1 MWEDEAVKI
10 LESTLG
16 GLFPKEE
23 NRLDWKAD
31 LSYKPR
37 IYQHL
42 SAFANYPG
50 GGYLIFGLD
59 DNGEL
64 TGRVDPKIVG
74 RISSIARD
82 GMDPPIQIDHRF
94 TDFRGGK
101 VLMFRIYESIE
112 KPVHLRGKSVESSFI
127 RTGGQTRKMSKQDIK
142 EAYINSGSLGYER
155 LPALSVLDE
164 EGIKSHLDINKYVKL
179 RSQKGKLI
187 EPEME
192 TLKKNGLVERRDGNR
207 YLITNLG
214 MLLAARDFKLFNKS
228 FLGIKIIKYADES
241 KLNAVSEAL
250 FEQGY
255 INLED
260 VLNYIISLLPHSEVI
275 RDALRVSRPIYPVV
289 SLRELLANSLI
300 HQSLNREAGYV
311 LVEIFSD
318 RISFTNPGRLLPSIK
333 IDQLINAHPQSRNE
347 LLARNM
353 RLLGFCEERGSGID
367 RAIFNVEFYG
377 LPAIEFLQLDD
388 AFKATIFSPKNY
400 KLMSIEERVRA
411 CYQHACL
418 MHVTGKKMTRATL
431 TKRLN
436 IPYEVAASR
445 LIKETI
451 TEGLIKLGSQRNKA
465 KKLSF
470 YVPYWA

>member
-1 MWEDEAVKI
+1 M
-10 LESTLG
+10 
-16 GLFPKEE
+16 
-23 NRLDWKAD
+23 
-31 LSYKPR
+31 
-37 IYQHL
+37 
-42 SAFANYPG
+42 
-50 GGYLIFGLD
+50 
-59 DNGEL
+59 
-64 TGRVDPKIVG
+64 
-74 RISSIARD
+74 
-82 GMDPPIQIDHRF
+82 
-94 TDFRGGK
+94 
-101 VLMFRIYESIE
+101 
-112 KPVHLRGKSVESSFI
+112 
-127 RTGGQTRKMSKQDIK
+127 
-142 EAYINSGSLGYER
+142 
-155 LPALSVLDE
+155 
-164 EGIKSHLDINKYVKL
+164 
-179 RSQKGKLI
+179 
-187 EPEME
+187 
-192 TLKKNGLVERRDGNR
+192 
-207 YLITNLG
+207 
-214 MLLAARDFKLFNKS
+214 
-228 FLGIKIIKYADES
+228 
-241 KLNAVSEAL
+241 
-250 FEQGY
+250 
-255 INLED
+255 
-260 VLNYIISLLPHSEVI
+260 I